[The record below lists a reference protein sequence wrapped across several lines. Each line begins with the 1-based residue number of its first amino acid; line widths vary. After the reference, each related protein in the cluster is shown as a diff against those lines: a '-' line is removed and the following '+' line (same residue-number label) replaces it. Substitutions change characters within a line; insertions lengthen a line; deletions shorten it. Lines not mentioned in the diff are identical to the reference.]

1 MDVHQSSLLFNAVR
15 TIRLAAQSFYDLIAV
30 STSFQTQSLPLLHL
44 ISRHLSSAKVLF
56 VDTGYHFPETLAF
69 RNQVVEMLSL
79 NLRVVRA
86 DEGAT
91 SDLNSAREPLYRTN
105 PDLCCELNKIQPV
118 RAAMGEYRAWISGI
132 RRDQS
137 AVRAQAREI
146 EKTTEGITRIHPML
160 DWTQADIEAYIRE
173 HNLPRHPL
181 DARGYTSIGCRP
193 CTRPPLIGG
202 DLRSGRWAG
211 TGKTECG
218 LHTQLRRTDN
228 SEP

>member
-1 MDVHQSSLLFNAVR
+1 MVIQDKTKHSAAM
-15 TIRLAAQSFYDLIAV
+15 IRAAIDRFRNRVAV

-44 ISRHLSSAKVLF
+44 VSQHNASAVILF
-56 VDTGYHFPETLAF
+56 VDTGFHFPETLSF
-69 RNQVVEMLSL
+69 RDQVVDRLAL
-79 NLRVVRA
+79 NLRIIRA
-86 DEGAT
+86 DSVST
-91 SDLNSAREPLYRTN
+91 STVNSSQEPLYRSN
-105 PDLCCELNKIQPV
+105 PDLCCELHKIQPV
-118 RAAMGEYRAWISGI
+118 RAAMAEYEAWISGI

-137 AVRAQAREI
+137 AVRAKAREI
-146 EKTTEGITRIHPML
+146 EKTPEGITRIHPML